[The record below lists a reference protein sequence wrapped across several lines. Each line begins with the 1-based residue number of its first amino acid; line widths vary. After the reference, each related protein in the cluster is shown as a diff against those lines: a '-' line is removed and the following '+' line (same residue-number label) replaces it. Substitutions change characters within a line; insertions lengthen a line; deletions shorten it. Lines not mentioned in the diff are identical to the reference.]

1 MGCMVVCL
9 RGDEALGI
17 GPPRE
22 FDNLQEVDQDL
33 SEAFEVVVG
42 GFPGD
47 GRQLDRTVLEDEIT
61 SLIVDILC
69 SRIWVN

>member
-9 RGDEALGI
+9 RDDEALGI

-42 GFPGD
+42 DFSGD
-47 GRQLDRTVLEDEIT
+47 GRQ
-61 SLIVDILC
+61 
-69 SRIWVN
+69 